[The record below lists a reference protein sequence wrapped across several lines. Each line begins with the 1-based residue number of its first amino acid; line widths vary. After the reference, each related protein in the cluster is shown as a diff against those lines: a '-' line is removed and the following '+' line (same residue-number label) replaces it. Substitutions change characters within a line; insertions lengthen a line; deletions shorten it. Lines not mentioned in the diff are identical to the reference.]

1 MLEERNRLEAPL
13 FKLIMADPSGYTPRV
28 AIITGSARGLGFS
41 IASKLADDGVD
52 IVINDL
58 ASEIDKINGA
68 VEEIKKKGRRA
79 IGVPADVTNE
89 EDVKAL
95 VEKAVEALGSVD
107 IVSSIVLNIATNIYN
122 LLLLDGRECWHWF
135 LGADRLQ

>member
-1 MLEERNRLEAPL
+1 MT
-13 FKLIMADPSGYTPRV
+13 DPSGYTPRV

-79 IGVPADVTNE
+79 IGIPADVTNE

-95 VEKAVEALGSVD
+95 IEKAVEALGSVD
-107 IVSSIVLNIATNIYN
+107 IVSGIALSIAANIYN
-122 LLLLDGRECWHWF
+122 PL
-135 LGADRLQ
+135 

>member
-1 MLEERNRLEAPL
+1 MT
-13 FKLIMADPSGYTPRV
+13 DPSGYTPRV

-68 VEEIKKKGRRA
+68 VEEIKKKGRGA
-79 IGVPADVTNE
+79 IGIPADVTNE

-107 IVSSIVLNIATNIYN
+107 IVSGIALSIGCKYLQPPLIRWSRMLVLVPRRRSSPVRVKSSVA
-122 LLLLDGRECWHWF
+122 
-135 LGADRLQ
+135 